1 MFVQP
6 LFRTLPRRTFVAA
19 AFLAAGLHAT
29 ATRAQAKLEKSRLT
43 LAIDGEAALYN
54 LPLTIADQL
63 GFFRAEGLEVEISD
77 LVGGSRSPQTLLG
90 STPDVFAGAFDSTIH
105 GQTRGQLLQSFV
117 LQGRA
122 PQMALGVSTFNM
134 RHYHAPADLRGKR
147 IGVAALGTPSHM
159 VANVVLAR
167 AGVSPNEVKFMG
179 IGSAGGALW
188 ALRSGQV
195 DAICNADPVM
205 GMLEQKS
212 DIRIVS
218 DTRSLKGALDL
229 FGGAMPAACL
239 YAPLEFIKKNPNTV
253 QALTNAVVHALKWLQ
268 TAGPSDIVKIVPES
282 YFLGDRAVYLAAFNK
297 AREAISPDGL
307 VPDDGPQTAHAA
319 LASFDPQVK
328 AARIDLA
335 KTYTNDF
342 ARRAKER
349 FRA

>member
-1 MFVQP
+1 MSTRS
-6 LFRTLPRRTFVAA
+6 LSRRSLVSA
-19 AFLAAGLHAT
+19 AFLAAGLHTT
-29 ATRAQAKLEKSRLT
+29 ATRAQAKLEKTKLSL
-43 LAIDGEAALYN
+43 LVDGEAALYH
-54 LPLTIADQL
+54 LPLTLADQL
-63 GFFRAEGLEVEISD
+63 GYFRAEGLDVDISD
-77 LVGGSRSPQTLLG
+77 LVGGVRSPQALPG
-90 STPDVFAGAFDSTIH
+90 STPDVFAGAFENTINN
-105 GQTRGQLLQSFV
+105 QAKGQLFQSFV

-122 PQMALGVSTFNM
+122 PQIALGVSTRNLPG
-134 RHYHAPADLRGKR
+134 YHTLADLRGKK

-167 AGVSPNEVKFMG
+167 AGVSPSEVKFVG

-188 ALRSGQV
+188 AVRSGQV
-195 DAICNADPVM
+195 DAICNTDPVM
-205 GMLEQKS
+205 GMLEQKN

-218 DTRSLKGALDL
+218 DTRTLKGALDV
-229 FGGAMPAACL
+229 FGAAMPAACM
-239 YAPLEFIKKNPNTV
+239 YAPLEFIRKHPNTV
-253 QALTNAVVHALKWLQ
+253 QALTNAIVHALKWLQ
-268 TAGPSDIVKIVPES
+268 TAGPSDLVKIVPES

-307 VPDDGPQTAHAA
+307 LPEEGPKTALAA
-319 LASFDPQVK
+319 LGIFDPLVK